1 MAAGDRDMSPPPAL
15 RGIVHVVDDDVA
27 FRTGIGRVL
36 TASRHVPRLY
46 ASAGEYLAA
55 HDSQGPACL
64 LLDLRMPGPGGLEL
78 QTMLAGR
85 EDAHPVI
92 FLSGHGDVPS
102 TVRAMQG
109 GAVDFL
115 TKPVTTATLL
125 DAIGRALER
134 DLERQQRVERAA
146 DLRARYASLTPRER
160 EVMAGVVAGRL
171 NKQICYALDAAERT
185 IKTHRSRVMEKM
197 RVRSVAD
204 LVRLAEELGAAGV
217 TLGPAPP
224 P

>member
-1 MAAGDRDMSPPPAL
+1 MNAPGEL

-27 FRTGIGRVL
+27 FRTGIGRLL
-36 TASRHVPRLY
+36 TAARHVARLY
-46 ASAGEYLAA
+46 ASAAEYLAS

-64 LLDLRMPGPGGLEL
+64 LLDLYMPGPTGLEL
-78 QTMLAGR
+78 QAMLAGR

-102 TVRAMQG
+102 TVRAMRN
-109 GAVDFL
+109 GAIDFL
-115 TKPVTTATLL
+115 TKPVPTATLL
-125 DAIGRALER
+125 DAVGRALER
-134 DLERQQRVERAA
+134 DLERQARVERAA
-146 DLRARYASLTPRER
+146 DLRARYATLTPRER
-160 EVMAGVVAGRL
+160 EVMAGVVAGQL
-171 NKQICYALDAAERT
+171 NKQICHALDAAERT

-204 LVRLAEELGAAGV
+204 LVRLAEELDAAGV
-217 TLGPAPP
+217 ASRPAPP

>member
-1 MAAGDRDMSPPPAL
+1 M
-15 RGIVHVVDDDVA
+15 VDDDVA
-27 FRTGIGRVL
+27 FRTGIGRLL
-36 TASRHVPRLY
+36 TAAKHVARLY
-46 ASAGEYLAA
+46 ASAAEYLAS

-64 LLDLRMPGPGGLEL
+64 LLDLCMPGPTGLEL

-92 FLSGHGDVPS
+92 FLSGYGDVPT

-109 GAVDFL
+109 GAIDFL
-115 TKPVTTATLL
+115 TKPVSTATLL
-125 DAIGRALER
+125 AAIGRALER
-134 DLERQQRVERAA
+134 DLERQARVERAA

-160 EVMAGVVAGRL
+160 EVMAGVVAGQL
-171 NKQICYALDAAERT
+171 NKQICQALDAAERT
-185 IKTHRSRVMEKM
+185 IKTHRSRVMGKM

-204 LVRLAEELGAAGV
+204 LVRLAEELDAAGV
-217 TLGPAPP
+217 APRSASP

>member
-1 MAAGDRDMSPPPAL
+1 MNGPSAL

-36 TASRHVPRLY
+36 TAARHVARLY
-46 ASAGEYLAA
+46 ASAAEYLAS

-64 LLDLRMPGPGGLEL
+64 VLDLYMPGPTGLEL

-92 FLSGHGDVPS
+92 FLSGYGDVPT
-102 TVRAMQG
+102 TVRAMQN
-109 GAVDFL
+109 GAIDFL
-115 TKPVTTATLL
+115 TKPVPTSTLL
-125 DAIGRALER
+125 AAVDRALER
-134 DLERQQRVERAA
+134 DLERQVRVERAA

-171 NKQICYALDAAERT
+171 NKQICHALDAAERT

-204 LVRLAEELGAAGV
+204 LVRLAEELDAAGV
-217 TLGPAPP
+217 APRPAPP